1 VWRCDLICGK
11 PDAASAAPGPCEDN
25 ALETPDC
32 LADGANAAYCKFGDS
47 MNAKTD
53 RGAAKPLASQ
63 EPVFRL
69 PLVAP
74 SFDRPIFV
82 DSFAGML
89 CALGPVVVISSAA
102 SPPVSEGG
110 STMMILEAIVSSC
123 SLAGSASLERRLRSG
138 TESNRPACRLGRL
151 GRRLLSRHRY
161 AP

>member
-1 VWRCDLICGK
+1 VEMRPHMRQARRRVGGARPLRRQCLGNPGLSRGWGECG
-11 PDAASAAPGPCEDN
+11 
-25 ALETPDC
+25 L
-32 LADGANAAYCKFGDS
+32 LQVGDS